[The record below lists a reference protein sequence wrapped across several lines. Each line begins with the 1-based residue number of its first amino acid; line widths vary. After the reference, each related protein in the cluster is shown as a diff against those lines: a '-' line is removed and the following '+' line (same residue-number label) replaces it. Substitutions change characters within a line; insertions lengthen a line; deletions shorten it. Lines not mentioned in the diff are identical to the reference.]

1 MYPAN
6 FQYDGYT
13 YVSVGQAFVHQG
25 ALACGTPQLA
35 QRALM
40 TTDPYMVKK
49 IGKDIYDMRMH
60 DFVHLLTL
68 NNPQIVIA
76 VASPDGQIEIQQE
89 LDKLNLEKGNDY
101 WFFA

>member
-1 MYPAN
+1 
-6 FQYDGYT
+6 
-13 YVSVGQAFVHQG
+13 
-25 ALACGTPQLA
+25 
-35 QRALM
+35 
-40 TTDPYMVKK
+40 
-49 IGKDIYDMRMH
+49 MH
-60 DFVHLLTL
+60 HFDHLLTL